1 MWVKL
6 RICSRWLQGGREQK
20 DGCPAAHGGLGAVG
34 GPVRGA
40 ASSGVRAGQAGPAAP
55 LQLLEGLPHLLPLFL
70 KYPMNNQD
78 LHFHRM
84 S

>member
-1 MWVKL
+1 MGVLQPTGVWVL
-6 RICSRWLQGGREQK
+6 CVGRCGGQPAVVSEQ
-20 DGCPAAHGGLGAVG
+20 A
-34 GPVRGA
+34 R
-40 ASSGVRAGQAGPAAP
+40 QGPAAP